1 MTVSSCPS
9 STLEVVWHWTYWQ
22 GPSRDLME
30 YVNLPRMLL
39 SPRFSLVPGRIF
51 LAKFYLGDIGAD
63 ALVCS
68 KG

>member
-1 MTVSSCPS
+1 
-9 STLEVVWHWTYWQ
+9 
-22 GPSRDLME
+22 ME

-68 KG
+68 KE